1 MHFVIFST
9 RIPDHSGNT
18 DAWIL
23 RSNPMPSYRLFP
35 VGRALGSKSSSL
47 QLCEDLACSS
57 SKSSYRRVREE
68 EPQRARERQ
77 FRQASSS
84 TLLKSHP
91 MPKLSAKSRA
101 RKIKLLLFDVDGV
114 LTDGKLFIFPAPSGT
129 QQSILEQSAK
139 HGGKGGFGFH
149 SQSLIEA
156 KGFHAHD
163 GTSISLAR
171 LAGIK
176 TGLITKR
183 ISETVALRA
192 RDLKLEYV
200 RQGIQDKGTAFE
212 DIVKEEGI
220 RAEEA
225 AFVGDDVI
233 DLPAMRASGLAIA
246 VKNARAEVKKEAHYV
261 TPHAGGDGA
270 LRDAVEF
277 ILKAKGKWNEIV
289 EAYITE
295 RTPTVQ

>member
-1 MHFVIFST
+1 
-9 RIPDHSGNT
+9 
-18 DAWIL
+18 
-23 RSNPMPSYRLFP
+23 
-35 VGRALGSKSSSL
+35 
-47 QLCEDLACSS
+47 
-57 SKSSYRRVREE
+57 
-68 EPQRARERQ
+68 
-77 FRQASSS
+77 
-84 TLLKSHP
+84 
-91 MPKLSAKSRA
+91 MPKLSPQARA

-114 LTDGKLFIFPAPSGT
+114 LTDGKLFIFPAPAGS

-139 HGGKGGFGFH
+139 HGGQGGFGLH
-149 SQSLIEA
+149 SQSMIEA

-163 GTSISLAR
+163 GASISLAR

-200 RQGIQDKGTAFE
+200 RQGIQNKRTAFE
-212 DIVKEEGI
+212 EIVKEDRIEL
-220 RAEEA
+220 EQA

-233 DLPAMRASGLAIA
+233 DLPAMRAGGLAIA
-246 VKNARAEVKKEAHYV
+246 VKNARAEVKKEAHYI

-277 ILKAKGKWNEIV
+277 ILKAQGKWKKVV
-289 EAYITE
+289 EAYLAE
-295 RTPTVQ
+295 RGPTVQ